1 MRRPLAAL
9 LVATLLGAALLV
21 GCTGTPG
28 GSAKPAGNAAPGDPA
43 PTLAGTSLDGAAL
56 DIKAFRG
63 RPVVVNFWASWCIPC
78 RDEFPLFRDELGLHH
93 ADGLAVIG
101 VVFNDDDAAA
111 RSFLS
116 KFGATWPSLTDPG
129 GTHASGWRVVAP
141 PQTYFIGRDG
151 VIRSRQIGEVTKV
164 DFERQLAAILK

>member
-116 KFGATWPSLTDPG
+116 KFGATWPSLTDPAS
-129 GTHASGWRVVAP
+129 THASDWRVVAP